1 MLESCPSSRPR
12 FGVATREIV
21 GGGLDPIACYGIL
34 PSAGEGF
41 IPLSFEAGKVS
52 FQAPHMNCRVMIAM
66 HALRAGRLTLALD
79 NAKPHGRFCAVSPKR
94 SAWHCRLLGD
104 QFNDP

>member
-1 MLESCPSSRPR
+1 
-12 FGVATREIV
+12 
-21 GGGLDPIACYGIL
+21 
-34 PSAGEGF
+34 
-41 IPLSFEAGKVS
+41 
-52 FQAPHMNCRVMIAM
+52 MNCRVMIAM